1 MRQPI
6 VIVCSLAG
14 AFLFLSQ
21 PVQAED
27 TTYTAKDSLGN
38 SAFTA
43 IFDAVLGERITA
55 VSSAIGCTITV
66 DEAQKEGSAT
76 CSVPLTSIMVDN
88 EPTKTEHFQE
98 WTTNKKSEATECT
111 LELDIPK
118 VSVDRALEAKKST
131 KFSAEGTFTICGRGR
146 EGGEPEAI
154 SGSIVYLPPGAYGKN
169 PTLRVRAKIEKFNR
183 EEYGISPAATS
194 GWLAR
199 VQQLAPV
206 VSAEGTIEVNIFA
219 TAPLKETAQKKSE

>member
-1 MRQPI
+1 MRQAI
-6 VIVCSLAG
+6 ALGLAG
-14 AFLFLSQ
+14 AFLFLSHT
-21 PVQAED
+21 VQAEQ

-55 VSSAIGCTITV
+55 VSSAISCTITV
-66 DEAQKEGSAT
+66 DDGQKEGSAK

-88 EPTKTEHFQE
+88 EPTKTEHFQQ
-98 WTTNKKSEATECT
+98 WTTNKKSEATDCT
-111 LELDIPK
+111 LELAVPK
-118 VSVDRALEAKKST
+118 VSIDRALEAKQPTAFST
-131 KFSAEGTFTICGRGR
+131 EGTFTICGRQR
-146 EGGEPEAI
+146 KGGKPETI
-154 SGSIVYLPPGAYGKN
+154 SGSVVYLPPGTYGKN

-183 EEYGISPAATS
+183 EEYGVSPAATS

-206 VSAEGTIEVNIFA
+206 VAAEGTIEVNVLA
-219 TAPLKETAQKKSE
+219 TAPLEETVATKSQY

>member
-1 MRQPI
+1 MRQTI
-6 VIVCSLAG
+6 ACSLAG

-21 PVQAED
+21 PVQAEE

-43 IFDAVLGERITA
+43 VFDAVLGERITA

-66 DEAQKEGSAT
+66 DDTQKEGRAK

-88 EPTKTEHFQE
+88 EPTKTEHFQQ
-98 WTTNKKSEATECT
+98 WVTNKKSEAKDCT
-111 LELDIPK
+111 FELNVPK
-118 VSVDRALEAKKST
+118 VSVDMALEAKKPTEFST
-131 KFSAEGTFTICGRGR
+131 EGTLTICGRGR
-146 EGGEPEAI
+146 EGGKPETI
-154 SGSIVYLPPGAYGKN
+154 SGNIVYLPPGAYGKN

-206 VSAEGTIEVNIFA
+206 VAAEGTIEVNVFA
-219 TAPLKETAQKKSE
+219 TAPLKEAAEEKSE

>member
-1 MRQPI
+1 MKQSI
-6 VIVCSLAG
+6 ATVCSLAA

-21 PVQAED
+21 PVQAEE

-43 IFDAVLGERITA
+43 VFDAVLGERITA
-55 VSSAIGCTITV
+55 ISSAIGCTITV
-66 DEAQKEGSAT
+66 DDAQKEGNAQ

-98 WTTNKKSEATECT
+98 WTTNKKSEAKDCT
-111 LELDIPK
+111 LELNIPK
-118 VSVDRALEAKKST
+118 VSVDMALEAKKPTEFST
-131 KFSAEGTFTICGRGR
+131 EGTFTICGRGR
-146 EGGEPEAI
+146 EGGKPETI

-183 EEYGISPAATS
+183 EEYGVSPAATS

-206 VSAEGTIEVNIFA
+206 VAAEGTIEVNIFA
-219 TAPLKETAQKKSE
+219 TSPLKETAEKKSE